1 MVIKADPD
9 AGQALSRLGR
19 LRVSISGLCCV
30 FLSPTIGKKLSSS
43 FFLMF
48 ALYLFCAYA
57 LRLKKPEI
65 SYVIKFFNCLV
76 NIIGT
81 VLSLSPDP
89 H

>member
-9 AGQALSRLGR
+9 AGQALSRPGR
-19 LRVSISGLCCV
+19 LRVSIAGLCRV
-30 FLSPTIGKKLSSS
+30 VLSLTIGKKLSST
-43 FFLMF
+43 FFDARAIFILCLCF
-48 ALYLFCAYA
+48 ALY
-57 LRLKKPEI
+57 KPAI
-65 SYVIKFFNCLV
+65 SYVIKLCNCLV